1 MTYRV
6 SWTEDLTFKGSTPE
20 GLDITMDASSEF
32 GGNGRGPRPVE
43 LLLLGLGGCT
53 GMDVMSILKKKR
65 ADVKSL
71 DIEIESER
79 STEHPK
85 IFTKIEV
92 KYIFGG
98 NDLKESDINRA
109 VELSTEKYCVVGS
122 MLKKACSIEYTWKI
136 K

>member
-1 MTYRV
+1 MTYHV

-20 GLDITMDASSEF
+20 GLDITMDASPEF
-32 GGNGRGPRPVE
+32 GGGGRGPRPAE

-71 DIEIESER
+71 DIEIEAER

-85 IFTKIEV
+85 IFTKIV
-92 KYIFGG
+92 VTYIVGG
-98 NDLKESDINRA
+98 DDLKESDINRA

-122 MLKKACSIEYTWKI
+122 MLKQACPIEYNWKI